1 MTWRSELIK
10 NPHTGAACS
19 VTWNQFICVV
29 SVTSIS

>member
-19 VTWNQFICVV
+19 VV
-29 SVTSIS
+29 SVTSIT